1 MPNLEMMV
9 TFRDREAADAAASA
23 PERGDAV
30 WNPGGRRSVPLTIVA
45 QDPSVLGSDGTV
57 LTATVNVPSVRTEPG
72 PRTHR
77 FHVVNYDPEAGRV
90 GPPLLSFDNRSL
102 ADRFPKPSGNGLAE
116 HAFHAQNMYAIAART
131 LERFESAL
139 GRRVPWGFGSHQ
151 LYLVPHAMQ
160 QPNAF
165 YSDVD
170 NGLYFGFF
178 PGASGRTS
186 FAALSHDIVA
196 HETSHAILDGLRRG
210 FAEPGLPDQ
219 AAFHEALADIV
230 ALLSVFSMREV
241 VAYAIDTSGR
251 SKRIS
256 VTRVSADALR
266 ETVLFGLAEQFG
278 RELSEREQSL
288 RSSIHLDPFTAWM
301 TDPAWEEPHQRGEV
315 LVAAVARSLM
325 EMWVRRLAPI
335 TEDAQTVDR
344 DRAAEEGAKAADH
357 LLSMVIRAI
366 DYTPPGEFE
375 FADFLDA
382 LLTADN
388 EVAPDDRYNYRDGLV
403 AAFGSYGIA
412 LPEQRI
418 VHLAGS
424 VRPSYDLFN
433 YDALRSQRE
442 EAFRF
447 LWENAELFELP
458 IRYYTHVDSIDLAAR
473 VGIDGFI
480 VREAVITYSQ
490 LLEATAAELARLA
503 ETHNATFALPEGLD
517 GQTPVQIRG
526 AGTVIFDQFGRPKYH
541 QTKPLF
547 DWSRQV
553 SRLDYLVRH
562 GRSDTSGRFGF
573 STGIASGERF
583 AEAHRPDPLRAERW

>member
-1 MPNLEMMV
+1 MPNLQMMV
-9 TFRDREAADAAASA
+9 AFRDREAADAAANP

-30 WNPGGRRSVPLTIVA
+30 WNPGGRRSVSLTIVA
-45 QDPSVLGSDGTV
+45 QDPSILGTDGAV
-57 LTATVNVPSVRTEPG
+57 LTATVNVPSVRAEPG

-77 FHVVNYDPEAGRV
+77 FHVVNYDPEAGTV
-90 GPPLLSFDNRSL
+90 GPPLLAFDNRSL
-102 ADRFPKPSGNGLAE
+102 VDRFPNPARTGLAD

-160 QPNAF
+160 EPNAF
-165 YSDVD
+165 YSDDD
-170 NGLYFGFF
+170 NGLYFGLFT
-178 PGASGRTS
+178 GSSGRTS

-241 VAYAIDTSGR
+241 VSYAIDTTGR
-251 SKRIS
+251 SRRIS
-256 VTRVSADALR
+256 VTRVTADALR

-278 RELSEREQSL
+278 RELSDREQSL
-288 RSSIHLDPFTAWM
+288 RSSVHLDPFTNWID
-301 TDPAWEEPHQRGEV
+301 DPSWEEPHRRGEV
-315 LVAAVARSLM
+315 LVAAVARSLL

-335 TEDAQTVDR
+335 TEGAQTIDR
-344 DRAAEEGAKAADH
+344 ERTAEEGAKAADH

-388 EVAPDDRYNYRDGLV
+388 EVAPDDRYNYREGLIV
-403 AAFGSYGIA
+403 AFGSYGIE

-418 VHLAGS
+418 IHLAGA
-424 VRPSYDLFN
+424 VRPTYDHFN

-442 EAFRF
+442 EAYRF

-480 VREAVITYSQ
+480 VREAVFTYSQ
-490 LLEATAAELARLA
+490 LLEATAAEFARLA
-503 ETHNATFALPEGLD
+503 EDQHARFVLPDGLD
-517 GQTPVQIRG
+517 RQTPIQIRG
-526 AGTVIFDQFGRPKYH
+526 AGTVILDQFGRPKYH

-547 DWSRQV
+547 DWARQ
-553 SRLDYLVRH
+553 SARLQYLVRR

-573 STGIASGERF
+573 STGTALGERF
-583 AEAHRPDPLRAERW
+583 AEAHRPDPLRDERW